1 MIQYPADSEP
11 HIQWNHIDGSKAMIL
26 FGKNSWNVMIEQIIT
41 NALIGV
47 FVAVL
52 LAALFL
58 KEQNLSEMYEN
69 VFQLKIEL
77 ENLLKEIEDR
87 TEQNGK

>member
-1 MIQYPADSEP
+1 
-11 HIQWNHIDGSKAMIL
+11 
-26 FGKNSWNVMIEQIIT
+26 MIEQIIT
-41 NALIGV
+41 DALLGI